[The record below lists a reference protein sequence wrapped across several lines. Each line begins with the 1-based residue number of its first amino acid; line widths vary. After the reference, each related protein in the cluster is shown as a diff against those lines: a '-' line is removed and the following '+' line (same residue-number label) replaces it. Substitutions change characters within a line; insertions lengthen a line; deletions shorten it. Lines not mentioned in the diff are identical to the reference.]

1 MPAPIV
7 TALPQ
12 APARLSRPTNFVTE
26 STLFLDNLPNFRAEV
41 NTLSSY
47 INSNFANKYNFGKV
61 NGVRTFPTIFQT
73 LLTPPDTTQDSIA
86 LTSSIDTLY
95 VLVNQYSKTV
105 NIGSSWFDKVINE
118 HGTVPYD
125 LEKPL
130 IRGITKSMTR
140 DQPRADFNTTADMFS
155 ITTLDN
161 VNDMYQSAY
170 HTYQLCCSNEDNG
183 RVTDAQI
190 IKITDCGRVTDTKL
204 NYT

>member
-26 STLFLDNLPNFRAEV
+26 STLFLDNLPNFRVEV

-73 LLTPPDTTQDSIA
+73 LITPPDTTQDSIA

-105 NIGSSWFDKVINE
+105 NIGSAWFDKVINE

-125 LEKPL
+125 LSKPMV
-130 IRGITKSMTR
+130 RGITKSMTR
-140 DQPRADFNTTADMFS
+140 DQPRVDFNTTADMFS
-155 ITTLDN
+155 STTLDN
-161 VNDMYQSAY
+161 INDFYLSAF
-170 HTYQLCCSNEDNG
+170 HTFQMCCSNEDSG
-183 RVTDAQI
+183 RVTDTQI
-190 IKITDCGRVTDTKL
+190 IKTTDCGRVTDTTL
-204 NYT
+204 DYT